1 MERFSSD
8 PDEKFGWKFKVH
20 INERG
25 DKAIVIF
32 AKGEQIVVN
41 QYNLDFKEK
50 KLKKEKE
57 LKVIG
62 DVFTY
67 ESDKIEFFIY
77 RDFNNFIFAF
87 KP

>member
-8 PDEKFGWKFKVH
+8 PDEKFGWKFKVQ

-57 LKVIG
+57 LKVI
-62 DVFTY
+62 VY
-67 ESDKIEFFIY
+67 EDTTSINDKIKY
-77 RDFNNFIFAF
+77 KIFHDLS
-87 KP
+87 